1 MRPFIAFLFLVFLMA
16 LAKRPSYAF
25 QTEDGRRPWIG
36 AVYFYWY
43 EWDYEK
49 KLGNWMGGVHNT
61 PLFGYYDSRS
71 FEDNYRSLWLA
82 SEWGFT
88 DLFLD
93 YWGAPWKGEGEEPRE
108 RTVLRAAEALR
119 QKGYPI
125 HIAYYQDGT
134 NFEMKDFSKNITEKR
149 DTYRWLELYAR
160 SPAWCW
166 LNGKPF
172 QMVYARNGTP
182 VPSQDHEGFRT
193 WLRSRYKDIS
203 ILNSS
208 WGTNFGSFDEI
219 DMDFNALGYQRAYS
233 IRYQYELWKRE
244 WGKMEDRIREELGL
258 PGLIASLDVG
268 YGPFLGF
275 GYAEYVKAFGGPH
288 SYAGIFGQPFEMDEE
303 RFIQSVLAKRYG
315 GVFFDHLK
323 NCYHDWNIRIPGT
336 AYLPDPFVYH
346 RFWIGN
352 LMRYSEGVL
361 HMSWNE
367 WWEGSNAEPT
377 MEWGKRFCEENLFYS
392 TIMQLCFDSIRDWNK
407 DAEVAIVLND
417 WIFESGLGDP
427 RDLYEPLQALRKL
440 NVKFDIIPSDDL
452 SSEELRRKRVLIA
465 PSGLCGFGEN
475 RNGERIADL
484 ILGWVSE
491 RKDAKLIATIGE
503 DIWDGIEGKWIR
515 KKLDGKPQ
523 PGGDINLFVDL
534 GTEGDE
540 EILVRGYSGRED
552 WGEVETDRG
561 RERMTVRW
569 TPATGRETLLFLPA
583 SPYRDHVLRIAGN
596 AIWPNRAFISIG
608 SRELGSFEIH
618 PGYSI
623 YEVHIP
629 SDFIGPS
636 RGIEIR
642 VLYERSNVPGRIS
655 PDRYRGERRVCNLA
669 INWIQFSTSN
679 VPAGERRR
687 MGISKMPERRSIQW
701 PLEGGKTISSYD
713 DGIAREILCG
723 PEDRI
728 LLVNGRFGGDERW
741 WGNLLKDW
749 AEIDVPRYVRGEGLM
764 GSILDAGDTR
774 IVLIENRDISG
785 EKDLI
790 CSIPSYDLPLS
801 EAIALSRDGSYME
814 PVSVEV
820 DDKGNYI
827 LRDKVRYYAVYELA
841 FSPVRCD
848 LPEIVLHPG
857 ETSTIRMRLRNMV
870 EERISGEVSLESV
883 IPSIGSKPVQVEIA
897 PSQDLEIEIPVTA
910 ATYADWGNKTVLIR
924 LSFNGRNSYLIRRIL
939 VEAKGE
945 GKTGEKAV
953 LGKKMKTGGNPIK
966 VDAREL
972 GTGKGVLT
980 VETDEIRAIL
990 DESMGG
996 TVKELVSKGSGRNY
1010 GAGSFGISYGR
1021 FSRYDPK
1028 KPAVTTSDFVV
1039 DEMIRQSDGSA
1050 IVELVSLEPERAVI
1064 RASYEDERVWA
1075 RQTYTFYS
1083 AGRYFRIDVEVRPKD
1098 LKGIEELVVFD
1109 ARLLANKL
1117 WKSFPNFVGIEG
1129 DEERIHHGWRMGP
1142 WVPPYFTL
1150 MNPPSFDEGIS
1161 LILRDVSGVGMV
1173 RQGFWGKKRPEK
1185 GPREYAWIELVST
1198 DKGGSRLTC
1207 WVLFH
1212 SGHQVV
1218 AEEFDPPE
1226 KGGSTMA
1233 KQEGVRWLNNLVAEL
1248 LDVTPVDNPSQKEW
1262 SFTNPREGWVF
1273 IASTAKVKGSEKLWI
1288 TIDKAP
1294 KEQAVIVHQAT
1305 PSDDPSYEEAMCYL
1319 SAGEHTVGFWK
1330 EGQPTVERIIVRAI
1344 PELIFCK
1351 FQYNPHISPHGPY
1364 DWAFLKRHVLPHVNT
1379 IVGSGAEEHRPFVE
1393 EWKEEG
1399 KRWIVEVYAAPFF
1412 QDMTADEAYRYWT
1425 ENVGFQNP
1433 LYDGVIVDEFFGG
1446 ERPRYRAIIEA
1457 IRQIHRN
1464 ERFQGKVFYPYCT
1477 SMYGAKSSEEFIKTV
1492 MDAGYRFAWE
1502 RYLQEQSTETMAK
1515 THLMDALGQEMQKW
1529 RKALPDC
1536 VGHMIVCFGY
1546 MSMITTE
1553 SLNVNPQAD
1562 FKAWLDMQFQYIATD
1577 PAFFGLYGIMA
1588 YTSGYADEETVRWA
1602 AKLYRHYGIE
1612 GKREKLSE
1620 LYGFKYRLDHL
1631 ENPDFEEGLR
1641 GWTVE
1646 AAEEGSVEAKNVEGY
1661 GWLQGRYPRTKL
1673 GDSFLWMKRSSKK
1686 PNKVSQEIKNM
1697 QPGKLYSLKM
1707 VTSDYNDLMEG
1718 RSFERKHVIS
1728 IQLDG
1733 VELLPEKCFQFA
1745 VANNYAHHWGSFND
1759 KHKFWM
1765 NYHHYVFRAK
1775 GRTAKLTISDWT
1787 SEREPIPPIDQ
1798 ELMVNFVE
1806 VQPYLE
1812 E

>member
-1 MRPFIAFLFLVFLMA
+1 MDEGGLGMRPFMAFLFLVFLMA

-503 DIWDGIEGKWIR
+503 DIWDGIEGKWIH

-540 EILVRGYSGRED
+540 EIL
-552 WGEVETDRG
+552 
-561 RERMTVRW
+561 
-569 TPATGRETLLFLPA
+569 
-583 SPYRDHVLRIAGN
+583 
-596 AIWPNRAFISIG
+596 
-608 SRELGSFEIH
+608 
-618 PGYSI
+618 
-623 YEVHIP
+623 
-629 SDFIGPS
+629 
-636 RGIEIR
+636 
-642 VLYERSNVPGRIS
+642 
-655 PDRYRGERRVCNLA
+655 
-669 INWIQFSTSN
+669 
-679 VPAGERRR
+679 
-687 MGISKMPERRSIQW
+687 
-701 PLEGGKTISSYD
+701 
-713 DGIAREILCG
+713 CG

-741 WGNLLKDW
+741 WENLLKDW

-790 CSIPSYDLPLS
+790 CSIPSHDLPLS

-857 ETSTIRMRLRNMV
+857 ETSTIRMRLINMV
-870 EERISGEVSLESV
+870 EERVSGEVSLESV

-996 TVKELVSKGSGRNY
+996 TVKELVSKESGRNY

-1064 RASYEDERVWA
+1064 RTSYEDERVWA

-1150 MNPPSFDEGIS
+1150 MNPPSFDESIS

-1226 KGGSTMA
+1226 KG
-1233 KQEGVRWLNNLVAEL
+1233 
-1248 LDVTPVDNPSQKEW
+1248 
-1262 SFTNPREGWVF
+1262 
-1273 IASTAKVKGSEKLWI
+1273 
-1288 TIDKAP
+1288 AP
-1294 KEQAVIVHQAT
+1294 IM
-1305 PSDDPSYEEAMCYL
+1305 P
-1319 SAGEHTVGFWK
+1319 
-1330 EGQPTVERIIVRAI
+1330 
-1344 PELIFCK
+1344 
-1351 FQYNPHISPHGPY
+1351 
-1364 DWAFLKRHVLPHVNT
+1364 
-1379 IVGSGAEEHRPFVE
+1379 
-1393 EWKEEG
+1393 
-1399 KRWIVEVYAAPFF
+1399 
-1412 QDMTADEAYRYWT
+1412 
-1425 ENVGFQNP
+1425 
-1433 LYDGVIVDEFFGG
+1433 
-1446 ERPRYRAIIEA
+1446 
-1457 IRQIHRN
+1457 
-1464 ERFQGKVFYPYCT
+1464 T
-1477 SMYGAKSSEEFIKTV
+1477 SM
-1492 MDAGYRFAWE
+1492 
-1502 RYLQEQSTETMAK
+1502 
-1515 THLMDALGQEMQKW
+1515 
-1529 RKALPDC
+1529 
-1536 VGHMIVCFGY
+1536 
-1546 MSMITTE
+1546 
-1553 SLNVNPQAD
+1553 
-1562 FKAWLDMQFQYIATD
+1562 
-1577 PAFFGLYGIMA
+1577 
-1588 YTSGYADEETVRWA
+1588 
-1602 AKLYRHYGIE
+1602 
-1612 GKREKLSE
+1612 
-1620 LYGFKYRLDHL
+1620 
-1631 ENPDFEEGLR
+1631 
-1641 GWTVE
+1641 
-1646 AAEEGSVEAKNVEGY
+1646 
-1661 GWLQGRYPRTKL
+1661 
-1673 GDSFLWMKRSSKK
+1673 
-1686 PNKVSQEIKNM
+1686 
-1697 QPGKLYSLKM
+1697 
-1707 VTSDYNDLMEG
+1707 
-1718 RSFERKHVIS
+1718 
-1728 IQLDG
+1728 
-1733 VELLPEKCFQFA
+1733 PE
-1745 VANNYAHHWGSFND
+1745 
-1759 KHKFWM
+1759 
-1765 NYHHYVFRAK
+1765 
-1775 GRTAKLTISDWT
+1775 
-1787 SEREPIPPIDQ
+1787 
-1798 ELMVNFVE
+1798 
-1806 VQPYLE
+1806 
-1812 E
+1812 